1 MSRHAALSS
10 LFGDDPFFSQGG
22 LLWPLSSLR
31 QDLLNRKVEL
41 ADSFFKDGSRLF
53 NSPLMA
59 SAFRRMGDQD
69 EAEQEE
75 TQRQVRQDQ
84 VQQASPLDDLL
95 VTLDARGY
103 APGDISV
110 KLEGR
115 SLLVMASK
123 QAGAQEA
130 HSCSSP
136 SSRASFASSAASQV
150 GFKQRIH
157 LSPHLDLSGLSCSL
171 MEDGQLRIHAPVGR
185 QPITEGPSEPIVEE
199 NNKSVTEERNKPIA
213 EERKGPIREEQEEA
227 TPLFRTSLEFPVTKE
242 QTEAQHT
249 H

>member
-1 MSRHAALSS
+1 MSRLTALSS

-41 ADSFFKDGSRLF
+41 ADNFFKDGSRLF
-53 NSPLMA
+53 KSPLMG
-59 SAFRRMGDQD
+59 STFLRMGEQD
-69 EAEQEE
+69 EAEEE
-75 TQRQVRQDQ
+75 EIQRQV
-84 VQQASPLDDLL
+84 QQSSPLDDLL

-115 SLLVMASK
+115 SLLVMATK
-123 QAGAQEA
+123 QAGAQET

-136 SSRASFASSAASQV
+136 SSRASFASSAASQM

-171 MEDGQLRIHAPVGR
+171 MEDGQLRIHAPVAR

-199 NNKSVTEERNKPIA
+199 HNKSIA
-213 EERKGPIREEQEEA
+213 EEHKEPIVEEHKEPIREEQEEA
-227 TPLFRTSLEFPVTKE
+227 TPLFRTSLEFPITKE

>member
-1 MSRHAALSS
+1 MSRHAALNS

-31 QDLLNRKVEL
+31 QDLLNRKVDL
-41 ADSFFKDGSRLF
+41 TDKFFKDGSRLF
-53 NSPLMA
+53 NSPLMP
-59 SAFRRMGDQD
+59 SNFLRMGDRD
-69 EAEQEE
+69 EAEEEE
-75 TQRQVRQDQ
+75 TQHQVRQDQ
-84 VQQASPLDDLL
+84 VGQTSPHDDLL

-115 SLLVMASK
+115 SLLVMAAK

-136 SSRASFASSAASQV
+136 SSQASFASSAASRV

-171 MEDGQLRIHAPVGR
+171 MEDGQLRIHAPVAR
-185 QPITEGPSEPIVEE
+185 QPIAAGSSEPIADEGGELV
-199 NNKSVTEERNKPIA
+199 A
-213 EERKGPIREEQEEA
+213 EERKEPIAEDKEEA
-227 TPLFRTSLEFPVTKE
+227 PPLFRTSLEFPITKE
-242 QTEAQHT
+242 ETEAQHT